1 MRIQYGGRV
10 ARNAQHL
17 SVMRFA
23 DHQREVVH
31 GSSVSQRACVPGA
44 RPAAVSGRAVALAGF
59 LRAPHRGALRA
70 IVSGKPLPACPIFTV
85 SPIDP
90 DCKVRS
96 TKRGRL
102 CDDLIKT

>member
-23 DHQREVVH
+23 EGQREAIH
-31 GSSVSQRACVPGA
+31 GSSVSRGACVLDA
-44 RPAAVSGRAVALAGF
+44 RPAVVGGRAVALARF
-59 LRAPHRGALRA
+59 LRAPHRAALRA
-70 IVSGKPLPACPIFTV
+70 IVSGKPFPECPIFTA

-90 DCKVRS
+90 DSKVRS
-96 TKRGRL
+96 AVLGRL
-102 CDDLIKT
+102 CDDLIEA